1 MSSHSPR
8 AASSASSPPSYSA
21 SEAAQGDQQHQ
32 RRDRT
37 KKKKKKSEEELSPE
51 ALLRSRA
58 RIGLR
63 EAYGSAIGDIE
74 AKGIPVRLRQHVN
87 PLRKD
92 FQIPTPAPEWE
103 RVYANPLRPLVVDV
117 GCGPGRLLL
126 KLAANEMAAAQEAQ
140 KVEEGADVVDTRR
153 NFLGLE
159 IRQPI
164 VQRAVQWSEKLG
176 LASTTHFLLS
186 NATVSIGA
194 LLASYPG
201 EVSLVCVQFPDPHF
215 KRRHR
220 KRRIVQPSFVDDLRK
235 HMRSGSAVYLSSDV
249 HEVAEAMRETFER
262 DGGDAFELDTNVHD
276 EAAARIRDGSGDAIV
291 LDDEWVA
298 RRSTEGEQTCYRE
311 DGRVFQSEWR
321 KRPGEAWLLEN
332 PLGVPTEREVLTTKA
347 ALPVYRALLRRL

>member
-1 MSSHSPR
+1 MNGVAARRVTLSASGARRMSSHSPR

-117 GCGPGRLLL
+117 LGNVWKIGV
-126 KLAANEMAAAQEAQ
+126 K
-140 KVEEGADVVDTRR
+140 KVKIWG
-153 NFLGLE
+153 
-159 IRQPI
+159 
-164 VQRAVQWSEKLG
+164 
-176 LASTTHFLLS
+176 
-186 NATVSIGA
+186 
-194 LLASYPG
+194 
-201 EVSLVCVQFPDPHF
+201 
-215 KRRHR
+215 
-220 KRRIVQPSFVDDLRK
+220 
-235 HMRSGSAVYLSSDV
+235 
-249 HEVAEAMRETFER
+249 
-262 DGGDAFELDTNVHD
+262 
-276 EAAARIRDGSGDAIV
+276 
-291 LDDEWVA
+291 
-298 RRSTEGEQTCYRE
+298 
-311 DGRVFQSEWR
+311 
-321 KRPGEAWLLEN
+321 
-332 PLGVPTEREVLTTKA
+332 
-347 ALPVYRALLRRL
+347 